1 MSNRAVIDV
10 FIIDNHTDFR
20 HMLVD
25 FFKSKNISCRD
36 FADPIDAINSYAPAQ
51 VGCVIVDIKM
61 SHMSGIQVT
70 KKLKAIDPLVPII
83 AITGY
88 SNISDAVATIKNGA
102 IDYVEKPFDKPFD
115 INALYTKVIAC
126 LAVTDEVR
134 KQRIQDSHMSQNF
147 ETLTFRERQILTLL
161 AIGRSNKEIGLSLD
175 ISYRTVEGH
184 RARIM
189 EKLGASSAADLV
201 RVMHHTGQ

>member
-1 MSNRAVIDV
+1 MSNRALVDV
-10 FIIDNHTDFR
+10 FIIDDDTNFR
-20 HMLVD
+20 QMLVD
-25 FFKSKNISCRD
+25 FFTSKNISCRD
-36 FADPIDAINSYAPAQ
+36 FVDPIDAINSYAPAQ
-51 VGCVIVDIKM
+51 VGCVLVDIKM
-61 SHMSGIQVT
+61 SRMNGIQVT
-70 KKLKAIDPLVPII
+70 KKLKSIDPLVPII

-88 SNISDAVATIKNGA
+88 SNIGDAVATIKSGA
-102 IDYVEKPFDKPFD
+102 IEYLEKPFDTHV
-115 INALYTKVIAC
+115 LYNKVLAC

-175 ISYRTVEGH
+175 ISYRTVETH

-189 EKLGASSAADLV
+189 EKLGANSVVDLV
-201 RVMHHTGQ
+201 RIMHHIGR